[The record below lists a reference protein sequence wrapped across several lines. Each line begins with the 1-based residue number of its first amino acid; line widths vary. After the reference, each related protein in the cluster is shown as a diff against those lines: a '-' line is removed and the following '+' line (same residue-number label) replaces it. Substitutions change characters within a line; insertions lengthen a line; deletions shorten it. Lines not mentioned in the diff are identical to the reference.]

1 MKKGKNTKRNIQENK
16 RGKFEK
22 RGNKAVDK
30 KPFEKKQQ
38 GMGDKKYSDKKA
50 FDKTSRNEL
59 VDEQVSEES
68 TNQIEGR
75 NPVIEALKSEH
86 PINKILIDTGDK
98 KGSVVK
104 IIGMAKDKGIIV
116 KYVDR
121 RKLDEISGTRNHQ
134 GVIAEIAAYETVELE
149 DLLEKTKNK
158 EPFFLILDEI
168 MDPHNLGSMVRTAN
182 AAGVDGIIIPKRRS
196 VGLTVSVAKV
206 AQGALEHVPVAKVS
220 NIAQTMERLKE
231 EGLWMVGAD
240 MEGEQIHYEANLLG
254 PIALIIGGEGKGL
267 SELTKKK
274 CDFLVKLPMEGAIA
288 SLNASVA
295 GAVLMY
301 EVLRQR
307 KLKEA

>member
-1 MKKGKNTKRNIQENK
+1 MKKSKSTRKNHQGNK
-16 RGKFEK
+16 RGKFDK
-22 RGNKAVDK
+22 RANKPVEK
-30 KPFEKKQQ
+30 KPQ
-38 GMGDKKYSDKKA
+38 GMTGEKA
-50 FDKTSRNEL
+50 PEKAARKEFSK
-59 VDEQVSEES
+59 EQVAEES
-68 TNQIEGR
+68 LNQIEGR

-86 PINKILIDTGDK
+86 PINKILIDSGDK

-104 IIGMAKDKGIIV
+104 IVGMAKDKGVMV

-121 RKLDEISGTRNHQ
+121 KKLDEISATRNHQ

-168 MDPHNLGSMVRTAN
+168 MDPHNLGSMIRTAN
-182 AAGVDGIIIPKRRS
+182 ASGVDGIIIPKRRS

-206 AQGALEHVPVAKVS
+206 AQGALEHVPVAKVP

-240 MEGEQIHYEANLLG
+240 MKGEHVHYEANLLG

-274 CDFLVKLPMEGAIA
+274 CDFMVRLPMEGAIA

-295 GAVLMY
+295 GAILMY

-307 KLKEA
+307 KLKEV

>member
-1 MKKGKNTKRNIQENK
+1 MKKNKNTEKNRPMNK
-16 RGKFEK
+16 RKSFDK
-22 RGNKAVDK
+22 RGNKPMDKKLMDK
-30 KPFEKKQQ
+30 KPKNVAVQEDAVK
-38 GMGDKKYSDKKA
+38 
-50 FDKTSRNEL
+50 E
-59 VDEQVSEES
+59 SE
-68 TNQIEGR
+68 TQIEGR

-86 PINKILIDTGDK
+86 PINKILIDSGDK

-104 IIGMAKDKGIIV
+104 IIGMAKDKGVMV

-121 RKLDEISGTRNHQ
+121 KKLDELSATRNHQ

-182 AAGVDGIIIPKRRS
+182 ASGVDGIIIPKRRS
-196 VGLTVSVAKV
+196 VGLTVSVSKV

-240 MEGEQIHYEANLLG
+240 MHGEQVHYEANLLG

-274 CDFLVKLPMEGAIA
+274 CDFLVKLPMEGAIS

-307 KLKEA
+307 KTKEA

>member
-1 MKKGKNTKRNIQENK
+1 MKKGKNIRKNNR
-16 RGKFEK
+16 
-22 RGNKAVDK
+22 
-30 KPFEKKQQ
+30 EKKQNKMDP
-38 GMGDKKYSDKKA
+38 GEA
-50 FDKTSRNEL
+50 A
-59 VDEQVSEES
+59 
-68 TNQIEGR
+68 NQIEGR

-86 PINKILIDTGDK
+86 PINKILIDSGDK

-104 IIGMAKDKGIIV
+104 IVGMAKEKGVLV

-121 RKLDEISGTRNHQ
+121 KKLDEISGTRNHQ
-134 GVIAEIAAYETVELE
+134 GVIAEVAAYETVELE
-149 DLLEKTKNK
+149 DLLEKSEGK

-206 AQGALEHVPVAKVS
+206 AQGALEHVPVAKVP
-220 NIAQTMERLKE
+220 NIAQTMDRLKE
-231 EGLWMVGAD
+231 QGLWMAGAD
-240 MEGEQIHYEANLLG
+240 MKGEQLHYQANLLG
-254 PIALIIGGEGKGL
+254 PIALVIGGEDKGL

-274 CDFLVKLPMEGAIA
+274 CDFLVRLPMEGAIA

-307 KLKEA
+307 KTKES

>member
-1 MKKGKNTKRNIQENK
+1 MKKNKNAKRNSPVNK
-16 RGKFEK
+16 RGKFDK
-22 RGNKAVDK
+22 RESRPDK
-30 KPFEKKQQ
+30 RESKPVEKKYQS
-38 GMGDKKYSDKKA
+38 MT
-50 FDKTSRNEL
+50 DKTSPDKISLKEFERDQA
-59 VDEQVSEES
+59 VEEN

-75 NPVIEALKSEH
+75 NSVIEALKSEH
-86 PINKILIDTGDK
+86 PINKILIDSGDK

-104 IIGMAKDKGIIV
+104 IIGMAKDKGVMI

-121 RKLDEISGTRNHQ
+121 KKLDELSKTRNHQ

-182 AAGVDGIIIPKRRS
+182 ASGVDGIIIPKRRS

-206 AQGALEHVPVAKVS
+206 AQGALEHVPVAKVA

-240 MEGEQIHYEANLLG
+240 MNGEQVHYEANLLG

-307 KLKEA
+307 KLKEI

>member
-1 MKKGKNTKRNIQENK
+1 MGKGKA
-16 RGKFEK
+16 FEK
-22 RGNKAVDK
+22 RPRKESEPEPG
-30 KPFEKKQQ
+30 
-38 GMGDKKYSDKKA
+38 
-50 FDKTSRNEL
+50 T
-59 VDEQVSEES
+59 EES

-86 PINKILIDTGDK
+86 PINKILIDSGDK

-104 IIGMAKDKGIIV
+104 IVGMAKEKGVMV

-121 RKLDEISGTRNHQ
+121 KKLDEISATRNHQ

-149 DLLEKTKNK
+149 DLLEKTKGK

-206 AQGALEHVPVAKVS
+206 AQGALEHVPVAKVP
-220 NIAQTMERLKE
+220 NIAQTMDRLKE
-231 EGLWMVGAD
+231 QGLWIAGAD
-240 MEGEQIHYEANLLG
+240 MKGEQLHYEANLLG
-254 PIALIIGGEGKGL
+254 PIALVIGGEGKGL

-274 CDFLVKLPMEGAIA
+274 CDFLVKLPMEGAIS

-301 EVLRQR
+301 EVVRQR
-307 KLKEA
+307 KTKEA

>member
-1 MKKGKNTKRNIQENK
+1 MKKNKNTGKKSPVNKRKNFDK
-16 RGKFEK
+16 RGKK
-22 RGNKAVDK
+22 PVDK
-30 KPFEKKQQ
+30 KPENAAVPEEVVK
-38 GMGDKKYSDKKA
+38 
-50 FDKTSRNEL
+50 E
-59 VDEQVSEES
+59 SE
-68 TNQIEGR
+68 TQIEGR

-86 PINKILIDTGDK
+86 PINKILIDSGDK

-104 IIGMAKDKGIIV
+104 IIGMAKDQGVMV

-121 RKLDEISGTRNHQ
+121 KKLDELSLTRNHQ

-149 DLLEKTKNK
+149 DLLERTKNK

-182 AAGVDGIIIPKRRS
+182 ASGVDGIIIPKRRS

-220 NIAQTMERLKE
+220 NIAQTMARLKE

-240 MEGEQIHYEANLLG
+240 MHGEQVHYEANLLG

-274 CDFLVKLPMEGAIA
+274 CDFLVKLPMEGAIS

-307 KLKEA
+307 KTKKA